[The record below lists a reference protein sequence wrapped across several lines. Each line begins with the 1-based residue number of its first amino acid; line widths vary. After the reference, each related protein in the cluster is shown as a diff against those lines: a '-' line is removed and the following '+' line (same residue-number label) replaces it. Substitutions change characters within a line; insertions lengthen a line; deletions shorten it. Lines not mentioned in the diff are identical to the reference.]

1 MEFKFLNFKRV
12 TCCGEII
19 SSNIAAEGG
28 GKLQCVF
35 ALEIHK
41 KSCGRWIVK
50 KKKSILRG
58 KKSSKTSY
66 KSTESKCRRQISE
79 SKASLALRIS
89 DLLLQLVRST
99 PVCYLCYF

>member
-41 KSCGRWIVK
+41 KIMWKMNSK
-50 KKKSILRG
+50 KKKNIVG

>member
-12 TCCGEII
+12 MCCGEII

-41 KSCGRWIVK
+41 KSCGRWTVK
-50 KKKSILRG
+50 KKKYIAG
-58 KKSSKTSY
+58 KKKF
-66 KSTESKCRRQISE
+66 KNILQEH
-79 SKASLALRIS
+79 RIKVQEA
-89 DLLLQLVRST
+89 DQ
-99 PVCYLCYF
+99 